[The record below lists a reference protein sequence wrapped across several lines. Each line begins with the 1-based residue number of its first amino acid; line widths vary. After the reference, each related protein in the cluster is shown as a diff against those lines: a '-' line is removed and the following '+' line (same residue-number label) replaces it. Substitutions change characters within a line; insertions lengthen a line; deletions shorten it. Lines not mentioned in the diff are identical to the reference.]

1 MRRFNL
7 NIYPAIIDFFSSK
20 HGEQK
25 PWEETSLVGWL
36 VGFQKLFYERFSL
49 LFSGPSH
56 ICTILSDY
64 AFVRYNLL
72 LS

>member
-1 MRRFNL
+1 MRRFHL
-7 NIYPAIIDFFSSK
+7 NIYPAIPDFFFIK
-20 HGEQK
+20 TWRTKTMGRN
-25 PWEETSLVGWL
+25 LVGWL

-56 ICTILSDY
+56 ICAILSDY